1 MKQRFVAAA
10 LVGLL
15 AGCVTTPPTA
25 VADPPPS
32 LPDEHAEHSYRKILA
47 RYSDSREVY
56 DGFDTRLFAAVT
68 LQTVPFREA
77 RVHRQA
83 AFQQLPAPKVEQ
95 LIAEEREKATQS
107 HEFFMGVHF
116 NDAAYADFD
125 YKHTIWRLALVTP
138 AGEVTPSR
146 IRRLGR
152 VNLQT
157 RAYYPY
163 TSIFWV
169 GWEVQ
174 FPTQMSDGRPVIPPG
189 TEKVTFRMA
198 SSLGKAEM
206 TVSAQ

>member
-1 MKQRFVAAA
+1 MKQAFATAA
-10 LVGLL
+10 LLGLL

-25 VADPPPS
+25 IGDPPPS

-47 RYSDSREVY
+47 RYSDRHEIY
-56 DGFDTRLFAAVT
+56 DGFDTRLFAAAT
-68 LQTVPFREA
+68 LQTQAFREA

-95 LIAEEREKATQS
+95 MLAEEREKASQV
-107 HEFFMGVHF
+107 HEFFLGVHF
-116 NDAAYADFD
+116 NDFAYADFD
-125 YKHTIWRLALVTP
+125 YKHSIWRLALVTP

-152 VNLQT
+152 ANLQT

-163 TSIFWV
+163 VSIFWV